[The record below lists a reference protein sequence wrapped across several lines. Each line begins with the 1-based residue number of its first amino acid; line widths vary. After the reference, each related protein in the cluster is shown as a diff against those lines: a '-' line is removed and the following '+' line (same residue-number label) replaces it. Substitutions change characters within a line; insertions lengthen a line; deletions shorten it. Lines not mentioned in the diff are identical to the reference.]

1 MLDDRKLD
9 VLKAIVTDYVSSKE
23 PVGSKALVERHG
35 LRVSP
40 ATVRNDMAVL
50 EEEGYVTHPHT
61 SAGRI
66 PTDKGYRLFVDR
78 IATLKPLSGPER
90 RAIQAF
96 MTGAV
101 DLDDIVRR
109 TVRLLAQITHQVA
122 IMQYPVAT
130 TATIRHLELVSLST
144 DRILIV
150 LIMSSGSVEQRIV
163 ELPGHDEQNLVA
175 LSARLNRALVG
186 LTVAE
191 AVDSL
196 NRLLDELGPAE
207 GPRATSVVAT
217 VLEILAVDPSARVVV
232 AGVPNLT
239 AFGAQWETTVRPAVS
254 KSLRRSEW
262 VASREPLPGRERP
275 RASVRQFIELA
286 VNMPEHDPQVGQ
298 ALASMISTSESAAVS
313 SPAAIMA
320 SMRSSLCSPS
330 VNVAFPASIGPP
342 ETKMVGMLRRMA
354 AINMPG
360 VILSQLEMHTRASA
374 Q

>member
-35 LRVSP
+35 LGVSP

-50 EEEGYVTHPHT
+50 EEEGYITHPHT

-78 IATLKPLSGPER
+78 IATVKPLSGPER
-90 RAIQAF
+90 RAIHAF
-96 MTGAV
+96 MSGAV

-144 DRILIV
+144 DRVLIV
-150 LIMSSGSVEQRIV
+150 VIMSSGSVEQRIV
-163 ELPGHDEQNLVA
+163 ELPGHDEQNLA
-175 LSARLNRALVG
+175 GLRTRLNEALVG
-186 LTVAE
+186 LTVAQ
-191 AVDSL
+191 AADSL
-196 NRLLDELGPAE
+196 NRLLDEFDEFGPAE
-207 GPRATSVVAT
+207 SQHATSVVAT

-239 AFGAQWETTVRPAVS
+239 AFGAQWETMVRPVLEALEEQVVLMRLLGEVTAGEAGEVTVRIGAENTDVPFQS
-254 KSLRRSEW
+254 TSL
-262 VASREPLPGRERP
+262 VASTYGPDDALSSLG
-275 RASVRQFIELA
+275 V
-286 VNMPEHDPQVGQ
+286 VGPTR
-298 ALASMISTSESAAVS
+298 MDYPSTMAAVR
-313 SPAAIMA
+313 A
-320 SMRSSLCSPS
+320 
-330 VNVAFPASIGPP
+330 VACY
-342 ETKMVGMLRRMA
+342 VGRFLA
-354 AINMPG
+354 EG
-360 VILSQLEMHTRASA
+360 
-374 Q
+374 